1 MTMGWGSQKKLN
13 LPTQNKINYV
23 ERENGDWSN
32 LETPF

>member
-13 LPTQNKINYV
+13 LTTQNKINYV
-23 ERENGDWSN
+23 ERENGDWSY